1 MWGSQ
6 IAQHH
11 FSTKPKKKLAMEFE
25 ANQDLLYLLKAIS
38 LYLKLIFVY

>member
-1 MWGSQ
+1 MT
-6 IAQHH
+6 QHC

-25 ANQDLLYLLKAIS
+25 ADQELLYLLKAIS